1 VQTVAGTKLTF
12 SEKKDSISSIMTF
25 LRGRFELFRA
35 AYRHHTV
42 VIADAMLHY
51 ALEAWAR
58 DNSDLLFILGDD
70 ELLSKM
76 YESEKAR
83 EMIIKLQSRQ
93 LYKRAYVINT
103 NSSSKAIAKAE
114 GIMNNLPDLIE
125 FNQKINSEINI
136 KPEDFLLNHK
146 RRKVWKEYGKIL
158 IGIEKPYELEKV
170 ARLELETLKEM
181 YGTIWNFSVF
191 ASQPALA
198 ENFFEICTQIFN
210 DKGEFQPKTIIA
222 PIYYDAIS
230 QVIAG
235 IIKEKKSSL
244 KILNQL
250 DTEKGIDSDTIGDNL
265 GLSRSTASHYLTY
278 LDRKF
283 KEMGIDLIKSKRIN
297 YIKFWWIEDSEVFQR
312 VKSEIKDYV
321 F

>member
-1 VQTVAGTKLTF
+1 
-12 SEKKDSISSIMTF
+12 M
-25 LRGRFELFRA
+25 
-35 AYRHHTV
+35 
-42 VIADAMLHY
+42 
-51 ALEAWAR
+51 
-58 DNSDLLFILGDD
+58 
-70 ELLSKM
+70 
-76 YESEKAR
+76 
-83 EMIIKLQSRQ
+83 
-93 LYKRAYVINT
+93 
-103 NSSSKAIAKAE
+103 
-114 GIMNNLPDLIE
+114 
-125 FNQKINSEINI
+125 
-136 KPEDFLLNHK
+136 LNHE

-170 ARLELETLKEM
+170 ARHELETLKEM

-191 ASQPALA
+191 VSQPASA

-250 DTEKGIDSDTIGDNL
+250 DTEKRIDSDTIGDNL

-297 YIKFWWIEDSEVFQR
+297 YKKFWWVEDSEVFQR